1 MVLDASKGEEQK
13 KKLTRELEMVGLRL
27 NKSPPD
33 VSFVVTKGGSL
44 RFNSTVRLTHV
55 REFNKAIY

>member
-27 NKSPPD
+27 NKRPPD
-33 VSFVVTKGGSL
+33 VSFVATKGAGL

-55 REFNKAIY
+55 I

>member
-55 REFNKAIY
+55 I